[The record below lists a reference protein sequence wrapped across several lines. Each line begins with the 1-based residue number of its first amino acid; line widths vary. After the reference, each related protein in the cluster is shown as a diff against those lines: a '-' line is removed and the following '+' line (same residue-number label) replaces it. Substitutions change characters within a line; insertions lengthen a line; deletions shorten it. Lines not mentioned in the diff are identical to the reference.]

1 MDGEEADVPTAGA
14 GCGLR
19 RGLHGRAGYLMH
31 PAAPRLPRE
40 TQPTHHPPPSLCPP
54 LPRGYSVAISQE
66 PLIPPSPLY
75 RSPPSSPLFSIL
87 IILITLFASLSRR
100 SNPSVCAQA
109 DTQTFISSPPSAR
122 LAFFAPAF
130 GGGKEKLA
138 FLPWPVGQALP
149 LSLALQGHFILPR
162 RMGLIYLSP
171 PLYPFQM
178 RDLKN
183 NKYKA
188 QVGANACALPWSF
201 PSPGRQRCPDEL
213 GAVPGE
219 HCWVARSKVSLEKS
233 FFLLNLDAKML
244 LGGGGGGQR
253 QGCQT

>member
-1 MDGEEADVPTAGA
+1 MPSWWECACTPFAQGSPLAGVFCLGQGPPLPKHFCRGHRSRQGLAVDGEEADVPTAGA
-14 GCGLR
+14 GCSLG
-19 RGLHGRAGYLMH
+19 RGLHGGAGYLMH

-40 TQPTHHPPPSLCPP
+40 NQPTHHPPPSLCPP
-54 LPRGYSVAISQE
+54 LPRPYSVAISQE

-100 SNPSVCAQA
+100 SNPSACAQA

-171 PLYPFQM
+171 PPPCIHF
-178 RDLKN
+178 K
-183 NKYKA
+183 
-188 QVGANACALPWSF
+188 
-201 PSPGRQRCPDEL
+201 
-213 GAVPGE
+213 
-219 HCWVARSKVSLEKS
+219 
-233 FFLLNLDAKML
+233 
-244 LGGGGGGQR
+244 
-253 QGCQT
+253 